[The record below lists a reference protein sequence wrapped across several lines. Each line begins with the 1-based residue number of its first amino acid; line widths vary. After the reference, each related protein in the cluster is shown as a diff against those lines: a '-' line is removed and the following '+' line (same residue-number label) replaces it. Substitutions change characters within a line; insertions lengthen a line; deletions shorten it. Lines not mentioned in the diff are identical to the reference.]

1 MSARYESYAAVFGL
15 SDEDDSDFEGFAV
28 DEIGGNDSNDD
39 SDVGESSSDDGDD
52 DDDESDTDTQADAQ
66 EWSRDL
72 HSFLARSFSGPP
84 PGPTTK
90 LNETSTVLD
99 FFFLLFPLTLIQHL
113 VQETNRYAA
122 QKRQANPNLPR
133 WQPVSVEEMKCYLG
147 IRLYLSIMPLPEMRW
162 MWSSDDV
169 FGHLRIAEF
178 MSRKRFEGISV
189 NFHAN
194 DRTQHLPKEH
204 QNHDKLHL
212 IRPVLNEV
220 LANCVQQYNPHQN
233 CSVDEAMI
241 AFRGRLGFRQ
251 YIPSKPTKY
260 GIKVWMRADPVNG
273 YCNEFQVYVGK
284 EKRRGRER
292 GLAARVV
299 TELTERL
306 RGKHHV
312 VNMDNFFTT
321 VDLFESLQQKGT
333 LARGTVRRNRRGL
346 PHAELAE
353 PRLKVQ
359 GEFNVLQRGQLSAY
373 AWQDKH
379 LVNLLSSAD
388 DPTAQTTVDRKQRD
402 GTKRVVPCPVA
413 LREYNKFMRGVDRA
427 DQLRTE
433 YPTFR
438 ASRRWWVYVFWFLFD
453 VAVANAFILMN
464 ESEAHQRETRSGRP
478 KPLTQLE
485 FRKRL
490 AKLLLSSHGDDGRD
504 DQNRGG
510 HALGKGPSRRV
521 CQACKRERR
530 RCETRTFCVRCEV
543 VMCSKSFAAYHGW

>member
-1 MSARYESYAAVFGL
+1 MSVRYESYADVFGL
-15 SDEDDSDFEGFAV
+15 SDEDESDFEGFAV

-39 SDVGESSSDDGDD
+39 SDVGESSSDDGDG
-52 DDDESDTDTQADAQ
+52 DDDESDTDSDTQADAQ

-90 LNETSTVLD
+90 LNEMSTVLD

-147 IRLYLSIMPLPEMRW
+147 IRLYLSIMPLPEMCW

-169 FGHLRIAEF
+169 FGHLRIAKF

-189 NFHAN
+189 HFHAN

-204 QNHDKLHL
+204 PNHDKLHL
-212 IRPVLNEV
+212 VRPVLNEV

-241 AFRGRLGFRQ
+241 AFCGRLGFRQ

-260 GIKVWMRADPVNG
+260 GIKVWMRADPMNG
-273 YCNEFQVYVGK
+273 YCNEFQVYVG
-284 EKRRGRER
+284 
-292 GLAARVV
+292 
-299 TELTERL
+299 
-306 RGKHHV
+306 
-312 VNMDNFFTT
+312 
-321 VDLFESLQQKGT
+321 LQQKGT

-359 GEFNVLQRGQLSAY
+359 
-373 AWQDKH
+373 
-379 LVNLLSSAD
+379 AD
-388 DPTAQTTVDRKQRD
+388 DPTAEDKLSIAKQRD

-433 YPTFR
+433 YPTFAR
-438 ASRRWWVYVFWFLFD
+438 VGG
-453 VAVANAFILMN
+453 ANAFILMN

-490 AKLLLSSHGDDGRD
+490 AKLLLSSHGDDGHD
-504 DQNRGG
+504 DQNHGG
-510 HALGKGPSRRV
+510 HALGKGPTRQA

-530 RCETRTFCVRCEV
+530 RCETRTCEV